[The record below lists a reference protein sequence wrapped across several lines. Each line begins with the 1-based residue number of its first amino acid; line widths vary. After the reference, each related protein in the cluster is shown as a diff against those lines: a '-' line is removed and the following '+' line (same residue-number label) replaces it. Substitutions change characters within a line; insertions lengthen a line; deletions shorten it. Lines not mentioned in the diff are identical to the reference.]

1 MLKSMTGF
9 GRYESVDEDGKV
21 IVEIKSVNHRYS
33 DITVKLP
40 KKLSMFETAIRTLL
54 KGYISR
60 GKVDVSITYEDYA
73 EGKACVKY
81 NEEIALEYWK
91 NLNKLSQSLQME
103 NDVTISMLSRY
114 PEVFSLEEVEV
125 NREEL
130 WKVLED
136 GVQKAAE
143 RFVQSRIDEGQHLKE
158 DILQK
163 SEKLIEWIAYIE
175 QRMPEMLE
183 AYREKLTNKVQ
194 EVLGDKQIEEAVLAT
209 ELIIYSDKVCVDE
222 ETVRLKSHIKNLQAT
237 MEEGDNIG
245 RKLDF
250 IAQEMNREANTI
262 LSKANDIEVSN
273 CAIDLKTEIE
283 KIREQIQNIE

>member
-73 EGKACVKY
+73 EGKVCVKY

-103 NDVTISMLSRY
+103 NDVTISMLSKY
-114 PEVFSLEEVEV
+114 PEVFSLEEVDV
-125 NREEL
+125 NRDEL

-136 GVQKAAE
+136 GVQMAAE

-158 DILQK
+158 DILKK

-194 EVLGDKQIEEAVLAT
+194 EVLGDKQIEESVLTT

-273 CAIDLKTEIE
+273 KAIDLKTEIE

>member
-73 EGKACVKY
+73 EGKVCVKY

-103 NDVTISMLSRY
+103 NDVTISMLSKY
-114 PEVFSLEEVEV
+114 PEVFSLEEVDV
-125 NREEL
+125 NRDEL

-136 GVQKAAE
+136 GVQMAAE

-194 EVLGDKQIEEAVLAT
+194 EVLGDKQIEESVLTT